1 MEVINRVIPNED
13 QIKGFL
19 EPGPDGPI
27 YMVNLLRFKDKAKYA
42 DGRESD
48 ITGEQAY
55 ALYGQEVTKLLPKFG
70 GGGMFSV
77 SVERLM
83 LGEVE
88 DLWDKVAIAMYP
100 SRAAMFDMMRSEE
113 MQAIGQHRAA
123 GLAGQLNL
131 EGVDASGIWLGIDGY
146 SSRD

>member
-27 YMVNLLRFKDKAKYA
+27 YMVNLLRFKDKAEYA
-42 DGRESD
+42 DGRETD
-48 ITGEQAY
+48 LTGEQAY
-55 ALYGQEVTKLLPKFG
+55 ALYGQEVLKLLPTFG
-70 GGGMFSV
+70 GGGMFNV

-100 SRAAMFDMMRSEE
+100 SRTAMFDMMRSEE
-113 MQAIGQHRAA
+113 MQVIGQHRAA

-131 EGVDASGIWLGIDGY
+131 EGVDASGIWLGTDSI
-146 SSRD
+146 